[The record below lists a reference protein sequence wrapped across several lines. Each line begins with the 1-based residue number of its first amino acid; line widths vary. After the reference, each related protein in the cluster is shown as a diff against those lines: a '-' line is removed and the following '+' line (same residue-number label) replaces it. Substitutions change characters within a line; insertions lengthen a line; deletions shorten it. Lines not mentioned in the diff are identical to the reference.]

1 MVPSRSAMLRRLM
14 TPTLRMA
21 APSKAAS
28 VRALHTPLAS
38 RPAASVLMPKLSPV
52 VRGLHSSRSALADA
66 PAVNKGST
74 FGKYKTSN
82 VHVLES
88 PAVTTWQEIPR
99 GGINRG
105 KGAFVKVRHNFRH
118 SEQLARQTRP
128 HWCWSPSPSALHTA
142 HCPADEPHVASLP
155 SRFGTTTL
163 SCPSTWCA
171 SLRQASAAGSSTS
184 AYPPCVPRPARPSAH
199 PLWPAC
205 QTATTP
211 RYFSVNVEIAWNKNM
226 RGTYDH
232 TGMSDYRSEK
242 HSERLLYPGMRNRN
256 KEPVKMFPFNFI
268 PMQRARLPI
277 RRPPTG

>member
-1 MVPSRSAMLRRLM
+1 M

-105 KGAFVKVRHNFRH
+105 KGAFVKIWYNHAVVPIYVVCVF
-118 SEQLARQTRP
+118 
-128 HWCWSPSPSALHTA
+128 
-142 HCPADEPHVASLP
+142 
-155 SRFGTTTL
+155 
-163 SCPSTWCA
+163 
-171 SLRQASAAGSSTS
+171 AAGFCGWFL
-184 AYPPCVPRPARPSAH
+184 YK
-199 PLWPAC
+199 
-205 QTATTP
+205 
-211 RYFSVNVEIAWNKNM
+211 YFSVNVEIAWNKNM

-268 PMQRARLPI
+268 PMQQIAEKRFIDYNSKEREE
-277 RRPPTG
+277 